1 MAKQDNEL
9 NATQSLAERLVDLEP
24 RVSADPSV
32 SRSQSVRQMKTSL
45 RRDLEWLL
53 NTRRNP
59 EAAGPALPHLAR
71 SLYNYGLPDFSA
83 LSLNAPR
90 DRNHL
95 IAELQNAI
103 EVFEP
108 RLREVRISISQ
119 PPSQETRT
127 VRFQIEAML
136 MMDPAPQ
143 QISFD
148 TTLQLSTGDYQ
159 IRGDRGA

>member
-9 NATQSLAERLVDLEP
+9 NVTQSLAERLVDLET
-24 RVSADPSV
+24 RVAADPSV
-32 SRSQSVRQMKTSL
+32 SRSQSVRQMKASL
-45 RRDLEWLL
+45 RRDLEWLM

-59 EAAGPALPHLAR
+59 EAAGPALPNLAR

-90 DRNHL
+90 DRSHL
-95 IAELQNAI
+95 IAELQNAL
-103 EVFEP
+103 EAFEP
-108 RLREVRISISQ
+108 RLRGVRISISQ

-136 MMDPAPQ
+136 MMDPSPQ

-148 TTLQLSTGDYQ
+148 TTLQLSSGEYQ
-159 IRGDRGA
+159 VRGDRGA

>member
-1 MAKQDNEL
+1 MAKPDTEL
-9 NATQSLAERLVDLEP
+9 NVTQSLAERLVDLEP
-24 RVSADPSV
+24 RLSTDASI
-32 SRSQSVRQMKTSL
+32 SRSQSVRQMKASL

-59 EAAGPALPHLAR
+59 EAAGAELPHLAR

-90 DRNHL
+90 DRNRL
-95 IAELQNAI
+95 IAELQSAI

-108 RLREVRISISQ
+108 RLRDVRVSISQ
-119 PPSQETRT
+119 PPTQETRT

-136 MMDPAPQ
+136 QMDPAPQ

-148 TTLQLSTGDYQ
+148 TTLQLATGEYQ